1 MEPLPET
8 RGFVMAE
15 KNKKIEDL
23 IREAFYLK
31 NYPWLVS
38 ERGVEYD
45 RSDYGE
51 IADMIKG
58 ARNFDEA
65 RNIIVNA
72 AQENPALLSTFVDAY
87 VNKNRK
93 EGEDWNKNAFDF
105 STLRMRPID
114 IENVILDEQE
124 ADGENLAAKAN
135 RLAASLGYDVNNKGL
150 NSLIADY
157 LGGREDIQYGKN
169 WFKKGIA
176 NDIRKKKANAE
187 TYLDF
192 LMANDYA
199 PNVDEEKLV
208 DDLSSILARVNE
220 INYMNE
226 RGNVTKLADQLT
238 KPHTTEKENQGR
250 QPNAADA
257 AADLIGLF
265 GAGTIGKSNMSAKT
279 KMGAGAGLGA
289 LIDYAQGIAD
299 SALTE
304 RTYIDNPDMQL
315 KKGGNVAGAI
325 KDFETPL
332 TSAATGL
339 AALMGGGAIGATGGK
354 KIINSVMNSNAAK
367 TVKKKVSSAIDRLFG
382 DKNAQKAL
390 EKERRALEMEHGAY
404 AAYGEKSGITP
415 AEDAMN
421 VKRLLEI
428 DEEMEGVADD
438 AIRMVAET
446 GATLL
451 FTNPPKGMK
460 RTTARVVPYVLGDWQ
475 Q

>member
-1 MEPLPET
+1 
-8 RGFVMAE
+8 MAE
-15 KNKKIEDL
+15 NRKKIEDL

-45 RSDYGE
+45 RSDYGD
-51 IADMIKG
+51 ITDMING

-72 AQENPALLSTFVDAY
+72 AQENPALMSTFIDAY

-93 EGEDWNKNAFDF
+93 DGEDWNKNAFDF

-114 IENVILDEQE
+114 IENVILDEKE
-124 ADGENLAAKAN
+124 ADGENLTAKAN
-135 RLAASLGYDVNNKGL
+135 RLAASLGYDVNNRGL

-157 LGGREDIQYGKN
+157 LGGRDDIQYGKS

-187 TYLDF
+187 NYLDF

-199 PNVDEEKLV
+199 PNVDEERLV

-220 INYMNE
+220 INYMQD
-226 RGNVTKLADQLT
+226 RGGAAKLADALL
-238 KPHTTEKENQGR
+238 KPRTTEKESLGQE
-250 QPNAADA
+250 PNVADA
-257 AADLIGLF
+257 AFDLLGLA
-265 GAGTIGKSNMSAKT
+265 GAGHIGKAAKMSAKA

-289 LIDYAQGIAD
+289 LLDYAHGVAD

-304 RTYIDNPDMQL
+304 RTYIDNPEQQL
-315 KKGGNVAGAI
+315 KKGGDVVGAL
-325 KDFETPL
+325 KDYGTPL
-332 TSAATGL
+332 TNVATGL
-339 AALMGGGAIGATGGK
+339 AALMGGGAVGATGGK
-354 KIINSVMNSNAAK
+354 KIIKSLMDSNVVK
-367 TVKKKVSSAIDRLFG
+367 NVKKKVSSAIDRLVG
-382 DKNAQKAL
+382 DKGAQKAL
-390 EKERRALEMEHGAY
+390 EMEKRALQQEHGAF

-438 AIRMVAET
+438 ALRKVAET

-460 RTTARVVPYVLGDWQ
+460 RTTARVIPYVLGDWQ